1 MARLGDICEI
11 LDSKRVPITATER
24 QPGPYPYYGANGIQ
38 DYVADYIFDDE
49 LVLLAE
55 DGGNF
60 GSKDKPIAY
69 LVSGKCWINNHAHVL
84 KPKEGLDVNYLC
96 YSLMFYDVTGL
107 VNGATRQKL
116 TQADMRKMEIPF
128 PPLDEQRK
136 IAAVLDKVSDLIAKR
151 RRQLEKLD
159 EMVKS
164 RFIEMFGN
172 PKSNPNSYP
181 ISQLSEHIK
190 FLTSGSRGW
199 AQYCVD
205 NGSEWFITIK
215 NVKDCRISIDNMQPI
230 NAPDNAE
237 AKRTKVQEGDLLISI
252 TADLGRTGVVTK
264 EIADHGAYINQH
276 LTCIRLNKEIL
287 NPMYVAFFME
297 SPAGK
302 EQFESKNQ
310 SAVKAG
316 LNFNS
321 INSLRLLVP
330 PLELQNQFAA
340 FVAQTDKSKYRQEKC
355 IGFFQCLSAT
365 NSAHGR
371 SRGINFFGFRAGRGK
386 QLIFFFRSEK
396 AKIRHHNHSCLMLF
410 SRHWKNPMHFS

>member
-1 MARLGDICEI
+1 MAKWNYVKIGDVCTVERGGSPRPIDKFITDDPNGINWIKIGDATDSMYITETAQKIIPEGMKKSRYVQPGDFLLSNSMSFGRPYI
-11 LDSKRVPITATER
+11 LKIDGCIHDGWLVLRDNGGVFDKRFLYYYLSSPSTYQKFKNMAVGGVVNNLNSDMVRGVTVPIPKMEEQIEIVQTLD
-24 QPGPYPYYGANGIQ
+24 N
-38 DYVADYIFDDE
+38 VSNLIFLRKQQLAKLDE
-49 LVLLAE
+49 LVKA
-55 DGGNF
+55 
-60 GSKDKPIAY
+60 
-69 LVSGKCWINNHAHVL
+69 
-84 KPKEGLDVNYLC
+84 
-96 YSLMFYDVTGL
+96 
-107 VNGATRQKL
+107 
-116 TQADMRKMEIPF
+116 
-128 PPLDEQRK
+128 
-136 IAAVLDKVSDLIAKR
+136 
-151 RRQLEKLD
+151 
-159 EMVKS
+159 
-164 RFIEMFGN
+164 RFIELFGD

-181 ISQLSEHIK
+181 IGQLSEHIE

-287 NPMYVAFFME
+287 NPLYVAFFME

-330 PLELQNQFAA
+330 PMDEQSA
-340 FVAQTDKSKYRQEKC
+340 FVEFVHQVDKSKVAVQKALDKAQLLFDSLMQKY
-355 IGFFQCLSAT
+355 
-365 NSAHGR
+365 
-371 SRGINFFGFRAGRGK
+371 FG
-386 QLIFFFRSEK
+386 
-396 AKIRHHNHSCLMLF
+396 
-410 SRHWKNPMHFS
+410 